1 MDVGMRF
8 LAFNMRRPPFDDVA
22 FRQALNMATNKKA
35 VRSVVYKGYATVA
48 DSFVSPSLEFWYN
61 PEVPRYAYN
70 IAAARELLAKAGY
83 EWDADGRLLYPKGKV
98 ETLTGK

>member
-1 MDVGMRF
+1 
-8 LAFNMRRPPFDDVA
+8 LAFNMRRPPFDDPV

-61 PEVPRYAYN
+61 PEVPRWEYN
-70 IAAARELLAKAGY
+70 LAAAREALAKAGY
-83 EWDADGRLLYPKGKV
+83 EWDAQGRLLYPKGKV
-98 ETLTGK
+98 ETLTGN